1 MADREGQI
9 VYDITFMQNLKK
21 NKHKIINRNN
31 RWVVARVE
39 GVRGEISEGNE
50 EVQTSSH
57 KINKPWEV
65 IYHLKNMVN
74 NIVAT
79 LYRDRCLLD
88 LSC

>member
-1 MADREGQI
+1 ME
-9 VYDITFMQNLKK
+9 
-21 NKHKIINRNN
+21 
-31 RWVVARVE
+31 
-39 GVRGEISEGNE
+39 GEISEGNV

-88 LSC
+88 LSPTNLARGLGTPRQAARKEGALVLAIADRS